1 MYYWKALAFF
11 RTHLT
16 LNHPVH
22 MSLDKFSESLGCTRR
37 NAQLL
42 IKKLVEEGWIDWKP
56 GVGRGNLPKVTL
68 IKCVNEVIEKHVDSL
83 LAENKV
89 DQALEFVEEDKRDL
103 CLLGYIRRYQP
114 APDALDILQIPF
126 YRGTH
131 NLDSIGISRRTES
144 HIASYL
150 YSNLI
155 RYNPENHR
163 FDGNLAIHWYR
174 EDNRWFFTLRKGI
187 FFHDGSPIFAQDIKH
202 HFQRLMAENTTNRH
216 LFECISNI
224 EVTSPYHL
232 SFEANSYTGY
242 IESLLSTTP
251 AGITKM
257 SGGNII
263 GSGSFQL
270 VEQSKWLTRLE
281 AFKHY
286 HGHRPWVDAVEMWNV
301 GDKAKDYEMHCDIV
315 HSHPHY
321 QEASNLTFK
330 ESEQWESGCEY
341 ALINAHNH
349 PWLSS
354 IKHRQD
360 LSELLQLIGVS
371 KDISKDEIRP
381 ASGMIYQV
389 SDLFETEQNTE
400 IDRPLL
406 DQISAKSTHSANTK
420 SEKEKSAKTKSA
432 KSKAAQILENG
443 LKHSKQPIKILTYQL
458 FDHIKMAKHYYEWL
472 SSEGIACEY
481 QVLEFPDFCL
491 TENLQKADIIIS
503 GAVFCD
509 NTNGSWMSWLLSTP
523 PLETCLTEEQKAWRS
538 EQLEKLWSLN
548 SKQQRQSAF
557 IEIEKN
563 LICSGVYRPIFH
575 VKQQLN
581 QADTVNP
588 VELLANGWID
598 FNQVTMRRHS

>member
-11 RTHLT
+11 RTQLT
-16 LNHPVH
+16 LNHSIH
-22 MSLDKFSESLGCTRR
+22 MPLDSLSESLGCTRR

-68 IKCVNEVIEKHVDSL
+68 IKCVNEAIEKHIDSL

-103 CLLGYIRRYQP
+103 CLLSYISRYQASP
-114 APDALDILQIPF
+114 GTLDILQIPF

-131 NLDSIGISRRTES
+131 SLDSIEISRRTES
-144 HIASYL
+144 HIANYL

-155 RYNPENHR
+155 RYNPSSMT
-163 FDGNLAIHWYR
+163 FDGDLAIQWHR
-174 EDNRWFFTLRKGI
+174 EGNCWFFTLRKGI
-187 FFHDGSPIFAQDIKH
+187 FFHDGSPIFAQDIKN
-202 HFQRLMAENTTNRH
+202 HFQRLKIENTTNKS

-232 SFEANSYTGY
+232 SFEAKHYTGY

-251 AGITKM
+251 AGITKVS
-257 SGGNII
+257 SGKII

-360 LSELLQLIGVS
+360 LSKLLQLIGVS

-381 ASGMIYQV
+381 ASGMIYQ
-389 SDLFETEQNTE
+389 SGDLLETEKNTGIE
-400 IDRPLL
+400 
-406 DQISAKSTHSANTK
+406 QTSVNQATV
-420 SEKEKSAKTKSA
+420 EKTTVENAAPAKTK
-432 KSKAAQILENG
+432 AAQLLADG

-472 SSEGIACEY
+472 SSAGIACEY

-491 TENLQKADIIIS
+491 QENLKSADIIIS
-503 GAVFCD
+503 GAVFYD
-509 NTNGSWMSWLLSTP
+509 NTNSSWMSWLLSTP
-523 PLETCLTEEQKAWRS
+523 PMEICFTQEQKEWRS
-538 EQLEKLWSLN
+538 EQLEKLWDLSN
-548 SKQQRQSAF
+548 EQQRQCAF
-557 IEIEKN
+557 LEMEKS
-563 LICSGVYRPIFH
+563 LIQSGVYRPIFH

-581 QADTVNP
+581 QADSVNP